1 MRPVLS
7 ILLTFGLLSGCGLA
21 PIAPLGAAQAGPMG
35 ALKRQAADRDPV
47 KAVKAANAPLAL
59 RDAAL
64 IAQKYALL
72 ADNDFSFFR
81 GTAYL
86 FAVDA
91 AADPALATALRIPL
105 QGDLHLENLGTYRT
119 AGGAVAY
126 DLNDFD
132 EAATG
137 PYTWELARM
146 AVSIRLAA
154 RGMRLKG
161 KDELVAHFLAAYQ
174 RELKGL
180 SATRLAQ
187 PLTGAGLGPDALAAI
202 AEAQQATRPAFL
214 ADMGA
219 QGRFKTSK
227 KLRPVAPALAAQVDA
242 AVTAYAQGRPE
253 GTGFFRVKDV
263 ASRIAGTASL
273 GRYRYVAWIEGP
285 TSGPHDDVILEIKEQ
300 TAPTLQP
307 QLTGDPARRVMD
319 AQRHF
324 LPGADPLLGTTR
336 IAGASFLVR
345 ELSPAKADVAL
356 DTLDTP
362 ARFAAHLDSVALVAA
377 RAHARSGRAAA
388 ILGELGAKAAAIAQ
402 FAERYADQVETDRE
416 TFKASLAR

>member
-7 ILLTFGLLSGCGLA
+7 ILLTLGLLSGCGLA
-21 PIAPLGAAQAGPMG
+21 PTLPMGAAHTGAPG
-35 ALKRQAADRDPV
+35 ALKRKAADRDPV
-47 KAVKAANAPLAL
+47 KAVLAANATLAG

-86 FAVDA
+86 FAADA
-91 AADPALATALRIPL
+91 AADPTLATALRIPL
-105 QGDLHLENLGTYRT
+105 QGDLHLENMGTYRT

-126 DLNDFD
+126 DMNDFD

-154 RGMRLKG
+154 RALQLKG

-180 SATRLAQ
+180 GATKLDQ
-187 PLTGAGLGPDALAAI
+187 PLTGAGLGTDALAAI
-202 AEAQQATRPAFL
+202 AEATHATRPDFL

-219 QGRFKTSK
+219 NSRFKTSK
-227 KLRPVAPALAAQVDA
+227 KLRPVTPAIAEQVGAALQ
-242 AVTAYAQGRPE
+242 AYAQGRSE
-253 GTGFFRVKDV
+253 GAGFFRVKDV

-285 TSGPHDDVILEIKEQ
+285 TAGPQDDVILEIKEQ
-300 TAPTLQP
+300 TAPILQP
-307 QLTGDPARRVMD
+307 QIAGDPAGRVRD

-336 IAGASFLVR
+336 MAGIAFLVR
-345 ELSPAKADVAL
+345 ELSPAKAGVELASL
-356 DTLDTP
+356 NSP
-362 ARFAAHLDSVALVAA
+362 ARFSAHLDSVALVAA
-377 RAHARSGRAAA
+377 RAHARSGKAAA
-388 ILGELGAKAAAIAQ
+388 ILSELGTKAEAIAA
-402 FAERYADQVETDRE
+402 FAERYADQVEADRAA
-416 TFKASLAR
+416 FKASLAR